1 MARATTAVD
10 AVAERYLENSAALDP
25 CAATESGISGYDDEI
40 TDYSP
45 DGVRARADA
54 ARAAL
59 RELESTEPADSV
71 DEVTVAAMRERLGV
85 LVELHD
91 SGLDLGELNVIASPL
106 QTMRDVFD
114 LMPSAT
120 ADDWAIIDR
129 RLSRIPERVAGYAD
143 ALRASAA
150 HGRAPAARQLRRGVQ
165 QAAQNAELFIGM
177 VAEAPDHP
185 ALRDQLR
192 NHAEDAANA
201 YASLGTV
208 LRDEIGPHAK
218 ASDGCGRDDY
228 HLLSRSFLG
237 AAVDFDEA
245 YAWGLDQLEGIVAE
259 QDAIADRLYPGT
271 SAAEA
276 LRRLDGEERYLV
288 HGTDALQ
295 RWMQELSDRAVDAL
309 ADRHFDIAA
318 PLRRLE
324 CRIAP
329 THTGGIYYTGP
340 SEDLSRPG
348 RMWWSVPRGVTTF
361 HTWQETTTVFHE
373 GVPGHHLQI
382 GRAVVLA
389 DQLNRWRRLGCWVS
403 GHGEGWALYAERLM
417 AELGWLE
424 DAGNRMGMLDAQRF
438 RAARVV
444 IDIGVHCGMTAP
456 DGGIWD
462 AHRAWT
468 FLQAHSAMAEENLR
482 FELDRYLGWPG
493 QAPSYAIGQ
502 RIWQQLRDAMI
513 TRGVPLKEF
522 HSRALDLGGLP
533 LDVLRSALLGDQ
545 PPPSYAVDTAAPSRS
560 AGRGQT

>member
-10 AVAERYLENSAALDP
+10 AVAERYLEISAALDP
-25 CAATESGISGYDDEI
+25 CAATESGIAGYDDQI

-45 DGVRARADA
+45 DGVKERADA

-59 RELESTEPADSV
+59 RDLDDTDPADAV
-71 DEVTVAAMRERLGV
+71 DVVTVAAMRERLGV
-85 LVELHD
+85 LLEMHD
-91 SGLDLGELNVIASPL
+91 GGLDLGELNVIASPL

-114 LMPSAT
+114 LMPT
-120 ADDWAIIDR
+120 DTEDDWATIDR
-129 RLSRIPERVAGYAD
+129 RLAQIPRRVAGYAD
-143 ALRASAA
+143 ALRASAVKGA
-150 HGRAPAARQLRRGVQ
+150 APAARQVRRGIQ
-165 QAAQNAELFIGM
+165 QAGQNAELFLSLVDGA
-177 VAEAPDHP
+177 VPDNP
-185 ALRDQLR
+185 TLQAQLHR
-192 NHAEDAANA
+192 HAEDAATA

-208 LRDEIGPHAK
+208 LRDEIGPHARDT
-218 ASDGCGRDDY
+218 DGCGRAAY
-228 HLLSRSFLG
+228 TVMSRFFLG
-237 AAVDFDEA
+237 ATVDLDEA
-245 YAWGLDQLEGIVAE
+245 YHWALSQLDSIVAE
-259 QDAIADRLYPGT
+259 QDAIADRLYPGA

-276 LRRLDGEERYLV
+276 LRRLDGEPRYLL

-295 RWMQELSDRAVDAL
+295 HWMQELSDRAVDAL
-309 ADRHFDIAA
+309 ADKHFDIAE

-444 IDIGVHCGMTAP
+444 IDIGVHCGLVAP
-456 DGGIWD
+456 DGGVWD
-462 AHRAWT
+462 ADRAWT
-468 FLQAHSAMAEENLR
+468 FLQSHSAMAEENLR

-502 RIWQQLRDAMI
+502 RIWQQLRDDMVA
-513 TRGVPLKEF
+513 RGAPLKDF

-533 LDVLRSALLGDQ
+533 LDVLQSALLE
-545 PPPSYAVDTAAPSRS
+545 AAED
-560 AGRGQT
+560 